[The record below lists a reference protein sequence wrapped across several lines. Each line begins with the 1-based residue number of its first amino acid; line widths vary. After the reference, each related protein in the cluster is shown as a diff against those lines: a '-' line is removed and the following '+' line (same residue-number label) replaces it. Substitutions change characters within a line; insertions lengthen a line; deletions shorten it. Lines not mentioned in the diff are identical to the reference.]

1 LSRFASL
8 RSRDFRLLVFGQL
21 VSRTGSQMQQVAVA
35 WQIYDLTHSPV
46 ALGLVGAARVAP
58 LLLFAVGGGVVA
70 DAVDRR
76 KLMLFS
82 QTAMALVSLSLAL
95 LTRTHH
101 VSPVAIYAL
110 VAFGGMGLAIDSP
123 ARQALVPLLVPRED
137 LANALSLNAMA
148 FQVAAVAGP
157 ALGGLA
163 LALVGVV
170 PIYVFDAASFL
181 AVLGA
186 LVVMRHREPP
196 KPTGGISLGAAVEGL
211 RFIRQT
217 PLILQTMLL
226 DAAATFLAGSMM
238 LIPVFVDQVV
248 HLGKGWV
255 GVFYAAQPAGA
266 ALAAATLAWRDV
278 RPRGSTILWSVAAYG
293 AAIAGF
299 GLSHSLAPALLF
311 LAISGAADTVS
322 MVARQTLRQLLTP
335 DELRGRMTSVNMIFF
350 IGGPQL
356 GEVEGGFVARA
367 FGIRASIVS
376 GGVGCVLAAGIVA
389 AVWPDLR
396 RWVYGM
402 TSRPLS

>member
-1 LSRFASL
+1 LRFASL

-70 DAVDRR
+70 DALDRR

-95 LTRTHH
+95 LTRGGHL
-101 VSPVAIYAL
+101 SPPLVYAL
-110 VAFGGMGLAIDSP
+110 VALQGTALAVDSP

-137 LANALSLNAMA
+137 LADALSLNAMA
-148 FQVAAVAGP
+148 FQIAAVAGP

-170 PIYVFDAASFL
+170 PIYLFDAASFL

-186 LVVMRHREPP
+186 LLVMRHREAP
-196 KPTGGISLGAAVEGL
+196 KPEGGINLSAAVEGL

-217 PLILQTMLL
+217 PLIFQTMLL
-226 DAAATFLAGSMM
+226 DAIATFLAGSMM

-248 HLGKGWV
+248 HLGKAWV
-255 GVFYAAQPAGA
+255 GIFYAAQPAGA
-266 ALAAATLAWRDV
+266 ALAAAALAWGNV
-278 RPRGSTILWSVAAYG
+278 KPRGATVLWAVAAYG

-299 GLSHSLAPALLF
+299 GLSHHLLPALLF

-322 MVARQTLRQLLTP
+322 MVIRQTLRQLLTP

-356 GEVEGGFVARA
+356 GEVEGGFVARW
-367 FGIRASIVS
+367 FGVRASIVS
-376 GGVGCVLAAGIVA
+376 GGIGCVLAAGLVA
-389 AVWPDLR
+389 VAWPDLR

-402 TSRPLS
+402 LSRPLS